1 LAKQADWAFAKGY
14 LLLYVGYVGGCIV
27 LLSTQDST
35 TAVVYG
41 ISVFVLFSAV
51 IVCTMARSL
60 RVQKAQRQ
68 KVARQLAATHD
79 SENAGER
86 QAAVLR
92 AFKLF
97 DSDRSGSL
105 EWEETTELLRALYPS
120 LRASVEEDVFY
131 QIEAHLGLNPEA
143 GVPCPRVVRSFS
155 CAPVFIELTSGSP
168 SVLSMRNEQGA

>member
-1 LAKQADWAFAKGY
+1 MEL
-14 LLLYVGYVGGCIV
+14 
-27 LLSTQDST
+27 
-35 TAVVYG
+35 
-41 ISVFVLFSAV
+41 
-51 IVCTMARSL
+51 
-60 RVQKAQRQ
+60 
-68 KVARQLAATHD
+68 
-79 SENAGER
+79 
-86 QAAVLR
+86 LR
-92 AFKLF
+92 APVDDTVPHMRSHIGPRAPCYCCHRLHAWWHPLSGSRIKKTAGGVKQNVKKKTFPPFKLF

-105 EWEETTELLRALYPS
+105 EWESETTELLRALYPS